1 MVELDLRKIMEP
13 ISMAQ
18 VAEII
23 AAHSER
29 EGALLP
35 ILHAIQNAAGHIPA
49 ESVPL
54 ITRALKISRAEI
66 QGVISFYH
74 DFKEQPGGRHQVQL
88 CRAESCQAMGGRAIE
103 ARVKEQLG
111 IDFNQTTEDD
121 EVSLEPIY
129 CFGNCACSPAIR
141 IDGKLYGRVGP
152 AQLDELL
159 GNLLPGLLPNRDQ

>member
-1 MVELDLRKIMEP
+1 MEP
-13 ISMAQ
+13 ISMSK
-18 VAEII
+18 VADII

-35 ILHAIQNAAGHIPA
+35 ILHDIQNEAGHIPA
-49 ESVPL
+49 ETVPL

-88 CRAESCQAMGGRAIE
+88 CRAESCQAIGGRALE
-103 ARVKEQLG
+103 ARTKEQLG
-111 IDFNQTTEDD
+111 IDFHQTTEDD
-121 EVSLEPIY
+121 RVSLEPVY

-141 IDGKLYGRVGP
+141 IDGKLYGRVGQT
-152 AQLDELL
+152 QLDALL
-159 GNLLPGLLPNRDQ
+159 ANLD